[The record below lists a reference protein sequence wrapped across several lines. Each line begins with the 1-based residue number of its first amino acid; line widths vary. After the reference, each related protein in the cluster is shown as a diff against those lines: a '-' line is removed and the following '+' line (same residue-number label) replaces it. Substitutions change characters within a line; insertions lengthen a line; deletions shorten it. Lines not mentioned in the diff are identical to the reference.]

1 MQQKLRFLAFVALLF
16 GLSQTSFAQN
26 SNMQLRSSI
35 TFPGQTLAN
44 ICGWTSPDG
53 KEYALVGASKGLVIV
68 DITNPDAP
76 VQIVQIP
83 GPDNLWK
90 EIKTYSHYAYV
101 TSEGGGGVQIVD
113 LNGLPSATLTYHN
126 YTGTGEIEGQMGA
139 IHALHIDVTK
149 GFLYTFGGN
158 FSHAMVHDL
167 KADPYNPVY
176 VGKFDQ
182 LGYIHD
188 GYADNDT
195 LYSCHIYSGLLAIV
209 DMRVKTAPV
218 LLGTV
223 QTPGKFTHNSWILSD
238 RKHIFTTDE
247 TTPSF
252 LTSYDIS
259 DPSDIKELDRFSIDN
274 GNDSYG
280 HNTHVINDYAV
291 TSWYTGGV
299 VITDMHRPANIVKVG
314 HYDTWPGTGATFDG
328 CWGAFPYFPSG
339 NIVASNIENPAQ
351 MFVVSPT
358 YKRACYLEGIVR
370 NGCNN
375 QPLIDATVQIVGG
388 EAPVEPT
395 NNQGLLK
402 TGQVTPGTYSVV
414 ISKSGYVSQTITVN
428 LITAEV
434 ATFDITLQPLSSASV
449 NGTVTDAVT
458 NLPLAGI
465 PVTLYNS
472 IQTYNLTSNVNGQF
486 SASCILAGTYT
497 VSGGVWGYFS
507 NTQTVTID
515 GNTALTIPLSKG
527 YYDDFNLDYGW
538 STDATSPTGIWER
551 GKPEGTTNGGNLSNP
566 DSDVTTDSGDQ
577 CYVTGNGGGQA
588 GSDDVDNGYARLISP
603 AMDLS
608 GAQDAILK
616 FDYWFF
622 NGGGNGGTPND
633 RFEVTVTNGSQTA
646 TVLTQ
651 NTPASQWRN
660 SGNISLK
667 DFITLTDE
675 VRVSFTAYDDDPGHL
690 VEGGL
695 DQFSVVLAPVGTL
708 ELDNNAL
715 ITAAPNPSKAGF
727 VLQYNWP
734 NQTTTM
740 LEVRNILGQV
750 VDTRNIV
757 GENGTINLGQ
767 NWTAGVY
774 TATLLNGTQQSK
786 VLRLVKQ

>member
-126 YTGTGEIEGQMGA
+126 YIGSGEIDGQLGA

-149 GFLYTFGGN
+149 GYLYTYGGN

-167 KADPYNPVY
+167 NVDPYNPTY

-188 GYADNDT
+188 GYVDNDT
-195 LYSCHIYSGLLAIV
+195 LYSCHIYTGLLAMV
-209 DMRVKTAPV
+209 DMRIKSAPL

-223 QTPGKFTHNSWILSD
+223 QTPGKFTHNAWIHSD

-259 DPSDIKELDRFSIDN
+259 DPTDIKELDRFSIDN
-274 GNDSYG
+274 GNGSYG
-280 HNTHVINDYAV
+280 HNTHIINDYAV

-351 MFVVSPT
+351 MFVISPT

-370 NGCNN
+370 DGCNN
-375 QPLIDATVQIVGG
+375 QPLKGASVQIVGG
-388 EAPVEPT
+388 EAPTELT

-402 TGQVTPGTYSVV
+402 TGQVTPGNYSLL
-414 ISKSGYVSQTITVN
+414 ISEAGYGSQTIPIT
-428 LITAEV
+428 LTTAEV
-434 ATFDITLQPLSSASV
+434 TTFDITLQPISSTTV
-449 NGTVTDAVT
+449 TGTVTDAGT
-458 NLPLAGI
+458 NLPITGI
-465 PVTLYNS
+465 PVTLSSSN
-472 IQTYNLTSNVNGQF
+472 QTYNFTSNASGQF
-486 SASCILAGTYT
+486 SGSCILSGTYT
-497 VSGGVWGYFS
+497 VSGGKWGYIS
-507 NTQTVTID
+507 SAQTVTINN
-515 GNTALTIPLSKG
+515 NTDLNIKLSKG

-538 STDATSPTGIWER
+538 STEATSPTGIWER
-551 GKPEGTTNGGNLSNP
+551 GEPVGTTNGNNVSNP
-566 DSDVTTDSGDQ
+566 DFDVTTDSGDQ

-588 GSDDVDNGYARLISP
+588 GSDDVDNGYSRLISP

-651 NTPASQWRN
+651 TTPASQWRN
-660 SGNISLK
+660 SGNIHLK
-667 DFITLTDE
+667 DYITLTNE

-695 DQFSVVLAPVGTL
+695 DQFSVIPATVGTL

-740 LEVRNILGQV
+740 LEVRNIVGQV
-750 VDTRNIV
+750 VDTRNIA

-767 NWTAGVY
+767 NWTPGVY
-774 TATLLNGTQQSK
+774 TATLLTGTQQSK